1 MPLARACY
9 TARVI
14 PYGALLF
21 DMDGLM
27 VDSEPAWFE
36 LQSEFA
42 GARGGTWNTD
52 LARRCVGGG
61 LVNAL
66 RVMHETFG
74 FEVDVERDMA
84 TMMDMFVARVDR
96 LELKRGLLD
105 LLNAACAGNVPCA
118 VASSSS
124 RRLVDAT
131 LNRFGIRDRF
141 GAIVTGDAVARPKP
155 APDIFL
161 EAGRRLGAPPAAC
174 VVLED
179 SLAGVRAGRAANMYV
194 IAVPEAAD
202 DAFAGLADAVVP
214 DLSFAQRLLS
224 L

>member
-1 MPLARACY
+1 M
-9 TARVI
+9 I

-42 GARGGTWNTD
+42 HARGGSWNAD

-74 FEVDVERDMA
+74 FAVDVERDMA
-84 TMMDMFVARVDR
+84 TMMDMFVARVER
-96 LELKRGLLD
+96 LELKSGLLD
-105 LLNAACAGNVPCA
+105 LLDAARARSIPCA

-131 LNRFGIRDRF
+131 LSRFGIRDRF
-141 GAIVTGDAVARPKP
+141 AAIVTGDAVGRPKP

-161 EAGRRLGAPPAAC
+161 EAGRRLGTPPPAC

-194 IAVPEAAD
+194 VAVPESAD
-202 DAFAGLADAVVP
+202 DAFAALADAVVP
-214 DLSFAQRLLS
+214 DLSAARKLLA